1 MTAAILPFPAVRT
14 DDAERS
20 RLIAAIARARNVFPL
35 QVRADDRRRVK
46 MIEHRATDA
55 LLRAG
60 FSIHQ
65 IDAAVSEWRDL

>member
-1 MTAAILPFPAVRT
+1 MTTVIPFPAVRT

-46 MIEHRATDA
+46 MIEHRATEA
-55 LLRAG
+55 LRAAG
-60 FSIHQ
+60 MSIHE
-65 IDAAVSEWRDL
+65 IDAAVAGWRPG